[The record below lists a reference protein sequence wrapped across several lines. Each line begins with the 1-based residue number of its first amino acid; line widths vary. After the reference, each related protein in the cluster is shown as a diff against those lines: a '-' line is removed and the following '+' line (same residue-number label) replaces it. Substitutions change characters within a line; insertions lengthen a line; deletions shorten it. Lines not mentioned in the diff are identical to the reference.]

1 MNNENLKPIQ
11 KGELSKEEAKRRG
24 QKGGISSVKSRRRK
38 KAITDV
44 AKMIG
49 NLPRHGGEPS
59 ELFSLDD
66 ASAANANL
74 TVDTMVLLKL
84 AEKAMKGDVKA
95 QELYFRIRGGE
106 FSGKDIERAANIA
119 KMKAE
124 TKAIQEGGLAGTT
137 NGGVVIVDNIPD
149 VQGGGDG

>member
-1 MNNENLKPIQ
+1 MNDENLKSI
-11 KGELSKEEAKRRG
+11 SKRTTSEQREIAR
-24 QKGGISSVKSRRRK
+24 KGGLASGKSRRRK

-59 ELFSLDD
+59 ELSSLDD

-74 TVDTMVLLKL
+74 TVDSMILLKL

-95 QELYFRIRGGE
+95 SELYFRIRSGE
-106 FSGKDIERAANIA
+106 FYGKDIERAANVA
-119 KMKAE
+119 KLRAE
-124 TKAIQEGGLAGTT
+124 TKALKETNPVEAQES
-137 NGGVVIVDNIPD
+137 VVIVDNIPD
-149 VQGGGDG
+149 AQEGETP